1 MGFSA
6 KEAAEKV
13 GITKAGIMKAIRTGK
28 LSANKDVHGE
38 WNIEPVELFRVYQP
52 KETQVVT
59 VPTNTDNLNQDRTT
73 LLEEKIVLLE
83 RMIADKDDTINKLL
97 DRLAAQQQVTL
108 LLEDKQHPRQWWQRI
123 LRRG

>member
-83 RMIADKDDTINKLL
+83 RMIADKDDTISKLF

>member
-1 MGFSA
+1 
-6 KEAAEKV
+6 
-13 GITKAGIMKAIRTGK
+13 
-28 LSANKDVHGE
+28 
-38 WNIEPVELFRVYQP
+38 
-52 KETQVVT
+52 VVT

-83 RMIADKDDTINKLL
+83 RMIADKDDTISKLF